1 MRNLGHCRTSEFRL
15 NRHGAI
21 TPLAKPFRLHA
32 KSMIKPR
39 PVIFPCKRRSQFH
52 KLCLRK
58 LLPQL
63 RKQRFWNLDGSSR
76 HGISVL
82 EH

>member
-1 MRNLGHCRTSEFRL
+1 MHNLGRRTSQF
-15 NRHGAI
+15 HPDGHSAI

-32 KSMIKPR
+32 KRMIKPR

-52 KLCLRK
+52 KLCLCE
-58 LLPQL
+58 LLAQL
-63 RKQRFWNLDGSSR
+63 GKQRFWNRDGSSR

-82 EH
+82 EY